1 MSKSILF
8 GAVAALALAGGAA
21 RADDFQ
27 PKTAGLFMLNVR
39 VTDVDPVAGD
49 SINRVGGAATGLKA
63 DVTSDVV
70 PTIGLSY
77 FITPNWALEV
87 IAGASEHTVKA
98 VGPSTDVTA
107 RTTWVL
113 PPVLAVQYHFMPES
127 RVSPYVGAGVN
138 AMLFFDG
145 QNKNG
150 VTVSLPD
157 AVGGAVQGGVD
168 IALGGKWSANLDVK
182 KVFVETKAN
191 IDDGAMYSQVHLDPL
206 VISAGIGY
214 KF

>member
-1 MSKSILF
+1 L
-8 GAVAALALAGGAA
+8 GAVAALALAAGAA

-27 PKTAGLFMLNVR
+27 PKTAGLVMLNVR

-49 SINRVGGAATGLKA
+49 SIKTAAGAATGLKA
-63 DVTSDVV
+63 NVTSDVA
-70 PTIGLSY
+70 PTIGLTY
-77 FITPNWALEV
+77 FFTPNWAVEV

-98 VGPSTDVTA
+98 NGPNTDVA
-107 RTTWVL
+107 AHTTWVL
-113 PPVLAVQYHFMPES
+113 PPVVAVQYHFLPNAQI
-127 RVSPYVGAGVN
+127 SPYVGAGVN

-150 VTVSLPD
+150 VTVNLPD

-168 IALGGKWSANLDVK
+168 IALGGKWSANIDVK
-182 KVFVETKAN
+182 KVFVTTKASIN
-191 IDDGAMYSQVHLDPL
+191 GGTLNSQVALDPL
-206 VISAGIGY
+206 VVSAGVGY